1 MTDPQQHKPPASP
14 LATPEPWSLVADAYA
29 AELLPQ
35 FELFARDALGL
46 AALPKSPKILDV
58 ATGPGTLAL
67 IAAKDHGAQV
77 SAIDFSPAMI
87 ANLQQRA
94 EQARIAPIDARVGDG
109 QTLPFSDDT
118 YDGAFSMFGLMFF
131 SDRAAGFRELWRVL
145 RHGRR
150 AVVSSWAP
158 LDGAFA
164 LVMDGIRAMLPD
176 LPFGDGKGPL
186 SDSAEFT
193 REMTAAGF
201 RNAMV
206 HTVTHPLTIPSL
218 VEFWGVVQR
227 TTAPVVLLRRKLG
240 EERWVEVSRG
250 VYDQLRSALGEGP
263 VTVSGVARLGVG
275 VK

>member
-1 MTDPQQHKPPASP
+1 MDRESPRPSP
-14 LATPEPWSLVADAYA
+14 LATPEPWSLVADAYT

-35 FELFARDALGL
+35 FELFARDALQL
-46 AALPKSPKILDV
+46 AALPQSPRIVDV

-94 EQARIAPIDARVGDG
+94 EQARLPGIDARMGDG
-109 QTLPFSDDT
+109 QALPFADDT

-131 SDRAAGFRELWRVL
+131 PDRGAGFRELRRVL
-145 RHGRR
+145 RPGRR

-186 SDSAEFT
+186 SDPDEFT
-193 REMTAAGF
+193 GEMTAAGF
-201 RNAMV
+201 RDAAV
-206 HTVTHPLTIPSL
+206 HRVTHPLTVPSL
-218 VEFWGVVQR
+218 LEFWGVVQR

-240 EERWVEVSRG
+240 EERWTTVSQGVFDRLRG
-250 VYDQLRSALGEGP
+250 TLGDGP
-263 VTVSGVARLGVG
+263 VAISGVARLGVG
-275 VK
+275 VR

>member
-1 MTDPQQHKPPASP
+1 
-14 LATPEPWSLVADAYA
+14 VADAYT

-46 AALPKSPKILDV
+46 ATLPESPHIVDV

-67 IAAKDHGAQV
+67 IAAKDHGALV
-77 SAIDFSPAMI
+77 SAVDFSPAMI
-87 ANLQQRA
+87 ANLKHRV
-94 EQARIAPIDARVGDG
+94 EEARLVQIDVRLGDG
-109 QTLPFSDDT
+109 QALPFSDDT

-131 SDRAAGFRELWRVL
+131 PNRAAGFRELRP
-145 RHGRR
+145 GRR

-176 LPFGDGKGPL
+176 LPFGDGKDPL
-186 SDSAEFT
+186 SDPDAFKG
-193 REMTAAGF
+193 EMTAAGF
-201 RNAMV
+201 RNAAV
-206 HTVTHPLTIPSL
+206 HTVTHPLTVPSL
-218 VEFWGVVQR
+218 MEFWGVVQR

-240 EERWVEVSRG
+240 EERWADVSHG
-250 VYDQLRSALGEGP
+250 VFDRLRSALGDGSVEI
-263 VTVSGVARLGVG
+263 SGTPRLGVG

>member
-1 MTDPQQHKPPASP
+1 
-14 LATPEPWSLVADAYA
+14 VADAYT

-35 FELFARDALGL
+35 FELFARDALQL
-46 AALPKSPKILDV
+46 AGLPKSPRIVDV

-67 IAAKDHGAQV
+67 MAAKDYGAMV
-77 SAIDFSPAMI
+77 SALDFSPLMI
-87 ANLQQRA
+87 ANLERRA
-94 EQARIAPIDARVGDG
+94 KEARLGAIDVRLGDG
-109 QTLPFSDDT
+109 QTLPFAGES

-131 SDRAAGFRELWRVL
+131 PDRGAGFRELRRVL
-145 RHGRR
+145 RPGRR

-186 SDSAEFT
+186 SDPSEFK
-193 REMTAAGF
+193 RELATAGF
-201 RNAMV
+201 RDVAV
-206 HTVTHPLTIPSL
+206 HTVMHPQTVPSL
-218 VEFWGVVQR
+218 PEFWGVVQR

-240 EERWVEVSRG
+240 EEQWADVSRG
-250 VYDQLRSALGEGP
+250 VFDRLRGALGEGP
-263 VTVSGVARLGVG
+263 VEVSGVARLGVG

>member
-1 MTDPQQHKPPASP
+1 MDRESPRPSP
-14 LATPEPWSLVADAYA
+14 LATPEPWSLVADAYT

-35 FELFARDALGL
+35 FELFARDALRL
-46 AALPKSPKILDV
+46 ASLPQAPRIVDV

-77 SAIDFSPAMI
+77 SAVDFSPVMI
-87 ANLQQRA
+87 KNLQRRA
-94 EQARIAPIDARVGDG
+94 EQARLAPIDTRVGDG

-131 SDRAAGFRELWRVL
+131 PDRGAGFRELRRVL
-145 RHGRR
+145 RPGRR

-164 LVMDGIRAMLPD
+164 LVMDGIRVMPPD

-186 SDSAEFT
+186 SDPDEFKG
-193 REMTAAGF
+193 ELTAAGF
-201 RNAMV
+201 RDAAV
-206 HTVTHPLTIPSL
+206 HTVTHPLTVPSL
-218 VEFWGVVQR
+218 VEFWGLVQR

-240 EERWVEVSRG
+240 EERWAEVSRG
-250 VYDQLRSALGEGP
+250 VFDRLRNALGARP
-263 VTVSGVARLGVG
+263 VTTSGVARLGVG